1 VNQEKI
7 STGYAIKRGTPEYN
21 HKVLSSPLREFIGL
35 IAPEL
40 FKSAAAFMRKA
51 VEDIEKDP
59 ELRLYS
65 PTNS

>member
-1 VNQEKI
+1 MLSNVAPLNI
-7 STGYAIKRGTPEYN
+7 TIKFS
-21 HKVLSSPLREFIGL
+21 HLRFGNFIGL